1 MDKQEHAPFTAHA
14 ERPEASFSALLAQV
28 ERVYYGHRE
37 VLELLLAA
45 LLAEGHV
52 LIEDV
57 PGVGKT
63 TLLRAFARVLDLT
76 FARVSFTPDLLPADL
91 TGYIYLSPQGEA
103 EFRRG
108 PIFTQVLLADEL
120 NRASP
125 RTQAA
130 LLEAMEERRVTL
142 EGRTYP
148 LPSPFFVL
156 ATQNPVE
163 LEGTY
168 PLPEAELDRFLLR
181 LRLGYPPPKAEQ
193 ELLIREPLSPEEL
206 PVILNAEALSAHAA
220 RARAVYLS
228 EAVAGY
234 IVSLAR
240 KTREH
245 PQVLLGVSP
254 RGSLSLARLARAWA
268 YLRGREFVLPEDV
281 QQLLP
286 YAWGHR
292 VLVANDEEAEEKVV
306 RTVFAEIVRST
317 PLPEERRR
325 R

>member
-1 MDKQEHAPFTAHA
+1 MDKPERAAEGAGTA
-14 ERPEASFSALLAQV
+14 FSALFAQV
-28 ERVYYGHRE
+28 ERVYYGQRE
-37 VLELLLAA
+37 VLELLFAA
-45 LLAEGHV
+45 VLAEGHV
-52 LIEDV
+52 LVEDV

-63 TLLRAFARVLDLT
+63 TLLRVFSRVLGLS

-91 TGYIYLSPQGEA
+91 TGYVYLSPRGET

-108 PIFTQVLLADEL
+108 PIFAHVLLADEL

-130 LLEAMEERRVTL
+130 LLEAMEERRVTV

-148 LPSPFFVL
+148 LPRPFFVL

-181 LRLGYPPPKAEQ
+181 LSLGYPPAAAERA
-193 ELLIREPLSPEEL
+193 LLTREPLSPEDL
-206 PVILNAEALSAHAA
+206 PEMLDAEALSAHIA

-228 EAVAGY
+228 EAVADY
-234 IVSLAR
+234 VVALAR
-240 KTREH
+240 KTRTH
-245 PQVLLGVSP
+245 PRVLLGVSP
-254 RGSLSLARLARAWA
+254 RGSLGLARLARAWA
-268 YLRGREFVLPEDV
+268 YLRGREYVLPEDV
-281 QQLLP
+281 QRLLP

-292 VLVANDEEAEEKVV
+292 ILLADEENSAEAV
-306 RTVFAEIVRST
+306 RDLLAEVVRST

-325 R
+325 